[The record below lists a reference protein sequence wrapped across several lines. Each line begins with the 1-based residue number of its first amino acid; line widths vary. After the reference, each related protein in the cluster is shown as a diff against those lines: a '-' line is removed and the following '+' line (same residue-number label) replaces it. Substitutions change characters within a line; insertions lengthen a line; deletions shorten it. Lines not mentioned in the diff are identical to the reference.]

1 MNRKVLIVAFVL
13 LVSFI
18 SFSRSFLGLIGV
30 VPWHYGYSDIFNED
44 RINPVTA
51 LKLPYLEVPIEY
63 PLITGFFI
71 YLAWF
76 FGKSLLGYAILSYA
90 LLTLFTIITALTLH
104 KLCGIL
110 NADKSRIWLF
120 FVFAPSM
127 IVFNIFNWDIIAVM
141 FMVLAI
147 YLYYRNKFIWA
158 SLFLALGFNAK
169 IFPVLLLPIF
179 LLKTGWKNKIK
190 IALTFIVT
198 SIVLNI
204 YFMIKNFSVWK
215 STYIFHGLRQPN
227 IDSVWALT
235 GLNIQ
240 IINILSLVLFLL
252 FFALL
257 AYNHKKYDTIKMG
270 FLAVLLFLIVNK
282 IFSPQYM
289 LWLLPF
295 FVLSSF
301 ITKIQY
307 YALEA
312 LNLIVFFA
320 ASTWILASKEFMLLF
335 ISHISTIARSVILV
349 YLLYVI
355 IKSSASNIETSTKN
369 IY

>member
-1 MNRKVLIVAFVL
+1 MNKKILIVIFVV

-18 SFSRSFLGLIGV
+18 SFSRSFLGLIGA
-30 VPWHYGYSDIFNED
+30 VPWQYGYSDVFNED

-51 LKLPYLEVPIEY
+51 LKLPYLEVTIEY

-76 FGKSLLGYAILSYA
+76 FGKSLLGYAILSYV
-90 LLTLFTIITALTLH
+90 LLTLFAIIAAMTLY

-110 NADKSRIWLF
+110 NAAKNRLWMF

-147 YLYYRNKFIWA
+147 YSYYRNKFIWA

-169 IFPVLLLPIF
+169 LFPVLLLPIM

-190 IALTFIVT
+190 ISLTFVIT
-198 SIVLNI
+198 CIFLNI

-215 STYIFHGLRQPN
+215 STYIFHSLRQPN
-227 IDSVWALT
+227 IDSVWVLT
-235 GLNIQ
+235 GLNTQ
-240 IINILSLVLFLL
+240 TINILSLALFLL

-257 AYNHKKYDTIKMG
+257 VYNHKKYDTIKMG

-301 ITKIQY
+301 ITKIPY
-307 YALEA
+307 YVLEVS
-312 LNLIVFFA
+312 NLIVFFA
-320 ASTWILASKEFMLLF
+320 TSTWILASKEFMFLF
-335 ISHISTIARSVILV
+335 ISHISIVVRSIILV
-349 YLLYVI
+349 YLLYII
-355 IKSSASNIETSTKN
+355 IKSSASNMETNTKN

>member
-1 MNRKVLIVAFVL
+1 MNKKLWIIVLVIIVSA
-13 LVSFI
+13 I
-18 SFSRSFLGLIGV
+18 SFSRSFLGLIGAI
-30 VPWHYGYSDIFNED
+30 PWHYGYSDIFNED
-44 RINPVTA
+44 SINPATA

-63 PLITGFFI
+63 PPVTGFFI
-71 YLAWF
+71 YLAWL

-90 LLTLFTIITALTLH
+90 LLMLFTIITALTLY

-110 NADKSRIWLF
+110 NAAKSRIWLF

-147 YLYYRNKFIWA
+147 YSYYRNKFIWA

-169 IFPVLLLPIF
+169 LFPVLLLPIM
-179 LLKTGWKNKIK
+179 LLKTDWKNKIRMTLAFAITC
-190 IALTFIVT
+190 IA
-198 SIVLNI
+198 LNI
-204 YFMIKNFSVWK
+204 YFIIKNFSVWK
-215 STYIFHGLRQPN
+215 STYTFHSLRQPN
-227 IDSVWALT
+227 IDSVWSLT
-235 GLNIQ
+235 GLNAQ
-240 IINILSLVLFLL
+240 TINILSLALFLS

-270 FLAVLLFLIVNK
+270 FLVVLLFLIVNK
-282 IFSPQYM
+282 IFSPQYI

-295 FVLSSF
+295 FVLSSL
-301 ITKIQY
+301 ITKVPY

-312 LNLIVFFA
+312 SNLIVFFA
-320 ASTWILASKEFMLLF
+320 TSAWILSSNKFMFLI
-335 ISHISTIARSVILV
+335 ISHISTIVRSVILLYLV
-349 YLLYVI
+349 YVT
-355 IKSSASNIETSTKN
+355 IKSSANNIETNTNN